1 MPYADD
7 AGIVSRSRNSLAE
20 MMTVIVAVC
29 ASFGMTVSAAKTE
42 TMRLMTKSM
51 DRVTFVTEA
60 AGQVYKKTARLVN
73 LGATVCENPDLTV
86 EINRRMLLA
95 NLRLRRY
102 VWPATVRPVYRTA
115 PARST
120 DAHSRGHGNHAVRVS
135 REAPPCPIKSCCTRL
150 TTLPPVA
157 PPLNRME

>member
-60 AGQVYKKTARLVN
+60 AG
-73 LGATVCENPDLTV
+73 
-86 EINRRMLLA
+86 
-95 NLRLRRY
+95 
-102 VWPATVRPVYRTA
+102 
-115 PARST
+115 
-120 DAHSRGHGNHAVRVS
+120 
-135 REAPPCPIKSCCTRL
+135 
-150 TTLPPVA
+150 
-157 PPLNRME
+157 